1 MKKIISLFALISM
14 LFSTNNVDAKN
25 NKTPETITNKRA
37 TILKKVFTK
46 DNQTYKN
53 AYKYDHEGNMVNK
66 ITFLKK
72 DGFWH
77 PICAYSIH
85 YGETER
91 IVTFALWDEQHKTFT
106 LNAQQYTYNNKDF
119 VSVID
124 SIEAK

>member
-53 AYKYDHEGNMVNK
+53 AYKYDENGNMVNI
-66 ITFLKK
+66 ITFLKE
-72 DGFWH
+72 DGFWK
-77 PICAYSIH
+77 PVSAYSIH
-85 YGETER
+85 HGEDEK
-91 IVTFALWDEQHKTFT
+91 IVTFALWDVKNKTFT
-106 LNAQQYTYNNKDF
+106 LNAKQNKYTDKEF
-119 VSVID
+119 TSVID
-124 SIEAK
+124 SIIAK